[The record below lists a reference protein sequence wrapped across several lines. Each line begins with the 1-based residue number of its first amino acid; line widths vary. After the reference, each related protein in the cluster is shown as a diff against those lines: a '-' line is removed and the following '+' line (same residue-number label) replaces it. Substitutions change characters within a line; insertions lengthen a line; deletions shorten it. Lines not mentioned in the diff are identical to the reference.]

1 MTKTMKPEYKD
12 PRKKKKYR
20 NSAQKETEVQKT
32 QHDYYFMLQKDLN
45 KLS

>member
-20 NSAQKETEVQKT
+20 NSAQKETSIEN
-32 QHDYYFMLQKDLN
+32 LA
-45 KLS
+45 